1 MSTSAQKTQFE
12 KLADALD
19 SGEFQQIRFILNH
32 SLRPAEVARL
42 IEKSP
47 PKERQIL
54 WNLINTDPEG
64 ERTGRNSEPHGRNG
78 STGDHRVAGY
88 R

>member
-1 MSTSAQKTQFE
+1 MNTAQRTHFE
-12 KLADALD
+12 KLSDALD

-54 WNLINTDPEG
+54 WNLINQDLEG
-64 ERTGRNSEPHGRNG
+64 DVLQVPIQQRLTC
-78 STGDHRVAGY
+78 A
-88 R
+88 